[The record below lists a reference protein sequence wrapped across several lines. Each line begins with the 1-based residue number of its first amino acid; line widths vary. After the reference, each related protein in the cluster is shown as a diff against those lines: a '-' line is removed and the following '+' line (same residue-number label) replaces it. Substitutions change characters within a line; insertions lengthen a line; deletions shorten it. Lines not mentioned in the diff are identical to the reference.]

1 MERNEGP
8 AIQHTFL
15 WTLHLIGLFC
25 ISCSGENGQ
34 RDGASFYRNMEK
46 GVYNIVAE
54 VQPTD
59 TGQVLVLKGSID
71 KQPLEQLTIAAP
83 DAIIDAALGDANA
96 DGIPELYCLC
106 TGESGGSARL
116 HAFAIDGQRFK
127 PIEVQSPPSNVFKGH
142 RGKDVLSIQDTKVIH
157 QFSKQDSADKEISR
171 EVYYTLQRQNGN
183 YRLLHKPELEE
194 LAESI
199 MNSGVHPFLVGS
211 RIRNIE
217 LPEGVNL
224 QKEERTIRTEEGPSE
239 EWVYTVIANDVILME
254 LYSYEGLV
262 IDEIFLLDSHFKTA
276 DEISV
281 RSKLADF
288 TAAYPNYKLWY
299 TYVSDRFIAETPTLP
314 NVQFLIERD
323 AYAGPVGKLTDS
335 RSEQSTLSI
344 EDFTKEARIEQ
355 IRIF

>member
-8 AIQHTFL
+8 TIQYTFL
-15 WTLHLIGLFC
+15 WTLHLIGLVC
-25 ISCSGENGQ
+25 IACVGENKQ
-34 RDGASFYRNMEK
+34 RNGVSFYQNMQK
-46 GVYNIVAE
+46 GVYNIIAE

-59 TGQVLVLKGSID
+59 TGQILVLKGSID
-71 KQPLEQLTIAAP
+71 KQPLEQMTMTAP
-83 DAIIDAALGDANA
+83 DDIIDAALGDANA

-106 TGESGGSARL
+106 TGESGGTARL
-116 HAFAIDGQRFK
+116 HAFAIDGQRFNL
-127 PIEVQSPPSNVFKGH
+127 IDVQPPPSNIFEGH

-157 QFSKQDSADKEISR
+157 QFSKQDSTGKDISR

-199 MNSGVHPFLVGS
+199 MNSGVHPFLINATIG
-211 RIRNIE
+211 NIE

-224 QKEERTIRTEEGPSE
+224 QKEERTIRTEEGSSE
-239 EWVYTVIANDVILME
+239 EWVYTIIANDVILME
-254 LYSYEGLV
+254 LYSYEGIV
-262 IDEIFLLDSHFKTA
+262 IDEIFLHDTHFKSA
-276 DEISV
+276 DGIRV
-281 RSKLADF
+281 QSKLANF

-299 TYVSDRFIAETPTLP
+299 TYVSDRFIAETPALP

-323 AYAGPVGKLTDS
+323 AYAGPVGKLTES

-344 EDFTKEARIEQ
+344 EDFTKEARIER